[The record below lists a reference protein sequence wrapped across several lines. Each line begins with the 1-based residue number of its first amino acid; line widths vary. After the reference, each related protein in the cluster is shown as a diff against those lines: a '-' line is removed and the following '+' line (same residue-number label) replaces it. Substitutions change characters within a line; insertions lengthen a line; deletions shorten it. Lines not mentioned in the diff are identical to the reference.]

1 VYGHISAF
9 GTDGYTLSEGADSGN
24 PFANENESGTTY
36 VSWNWK
42 AGTSVSGNST
52 GAGDDIAYTGSVNTD
67 AGFSIIRYGGNGNT
81 GHQIPHRLG
90 VVPDAIWIK
99 NLTTQSWN
107 CFFPNTSMGATKG
120 LQLDNTGA
128 QGTVS
133 HLNNTMPSTSVVT
146 LGSGAGSNTR
156 DGDSNPQPYIMYS
169 WKSIEGFSKIGE
181 YKGNSNA
188 DGSYIHLGFRPA
200 FVLIKRTDSSGQGAP
215 IFDSARDEY
224 NMTVKRLRSDS
235 GASELN
241 TDGQL
246 DFLSDGFKLRNTD
259 GSTNN
264 SSGTYIYMAFAETP
278 FKYSNAR

>member
-1 VYGHISAF
+1 
-9 GTDGYTLSEGADSGN
+9 
-24 PFANENESGTTY
+24 
-36 VSWNWK
+36 
-42 AGTSVSGNST
+42 
-52 GAGDDIAYTGSVNTD
+52 
-67 AGFSIIRYGGNGNT
+67 
-81 GHQIPHRLG
+81 
-90 VVPDAIWIK
+90 
-99 NLTTQSWN
+99 
-107 CFFPNTSMGATKG
+107 MGATKG

-246 DFLSDGFKLRNTD
+246 DFLSNGFKLRNTD

-278 FKYSNAR
+278 FKHSNAR